1 MTKDSASVETIIFFQ
16 LKPCLLSFLSTSEER
31 KVFTALNGG
40 RKACEDL
47 KQGVSLFSIR

>member
-1 MTKDSASVETIIFFQ
+1 MTKDSAAVETIIIFQ
-16 LKPCLLSFLSTSEER
+16 LIPLHLSTSEER

-47 KQGVSLFSIR
+47 NRGVRLFSIR